1 MFCISRGW
9 VEKCFRQHYFSLLAC
24 TPVTQK
30 LLTKLE
36 ILMKFYKNS
45 TAIYIEMPNTCIH
58 LLEIWMNSRCKE

>member
-45 TAIYIEMPNTCIH
+45 TAIYIENAKYLHSLVRNMDE
-58 LLEIWMNSRCKE
+58 LKV